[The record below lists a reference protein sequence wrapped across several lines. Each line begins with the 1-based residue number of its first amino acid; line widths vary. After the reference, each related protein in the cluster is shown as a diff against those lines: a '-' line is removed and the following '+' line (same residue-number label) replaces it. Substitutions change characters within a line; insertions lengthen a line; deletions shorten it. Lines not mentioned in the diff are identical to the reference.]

1 MRRERNPA
9 RLIVHWPFGTL
20 SLREAQMNLHFSYK
34 AAKSADVE
42 HEIQQHVEKLQRR
55 LKMFSPDLV
64 HLHGTVDCGAGPKV
78 ACEVT
83 LNLRL
88 PTGQIAAQDSGKNAQ
103 AALKKAFAELIS
115 QLNKHKGLLRNEH
128 KWVRDKAELTPP
140 EQGASETVR
149 RTNGRAEL
157 AEEKS
162 VHGGNGKSSM
172 EEITATTFDGEGTPL
187 QREIRAYLGSRLP
200 RLERY
205 VLRELRLRESEGE
218 IAPGSISDVEVLD
231 EVVVSAL
238 SIEER
243 PATIPLERWL
253 FRLTL
258 KTIRGMANA
267 GKVIGEE
274 VPLEKSAGHQNVTGS
289 DEAFLQF
296 HQPGEML
303 MEEDV
308 IADVRQGNPE
318 ERAASDETIDQLE
331 ISLNGTKPAEREAFV
346 LFAIE
351 GFTVPEI
358 VEITERSEKQVRADI
373 LAARDHL
380 MKKLPPSNS
389 LKRKLLQ
396 YSSVA

>member
-1 MRRERNPA
+1 
-9 RLIVHWPFGTL
+9 
-20 SLREAQMNLHFSYK
+20 MNLHFSYK

-42 HEIQQHVEKLQRR
+42 HVILQHVEKLQRR
-55 LKMFSPDLV
+55 LKVFSPDLV

-78 ACEVT
+78 GCEVT

-88 PTGQIAAQDSGKNAQ
+88 PTGQIAAQDSGTNAQ

-128 KWVRDKAELTPP
+128 NWVRDKAELAPP
-140 EQGASETVR
+140 EPGVSETVAPSKGSR
-149 RTNGRAEL
+149 KPNGRVEAAEEDAPRATNGHA
-157 AEEKS
+157 S
-162 VHGGNGKSSM
+162 HD
-172 EEITATTFDGEGTPL
+172 EITAATFDGEGTPL
-187 QREIRAYLGSRLP
+187 QREIREYLGSRLA

-205 VLRELRLRESEGE
+205 VGRELRLRESEGE
-218 IAPGSISDVEVLD
+218 IAPGSITDIEVLD

-238 SIEER
+238 STEER
-243 PATIPLERWL
+243 PTKLPLERWL

-258 KTIRGMANA
+258 QTIRRMANVDD
-267 GKVIGEE
+267 GHGEE
-274 VPLEKSAGHQNVTGS
+274 VPLEESAEEQNVSGS

-303 MEEDV
+303 IERDV

-331 ISLNGTKPAEREAFV
+331 SSLSGAKPAEREAFV

-351 GFTVPEI
+351 GFTVTEI
-358 VEITERSEKQVRADI
+358 VEITERSEPQVRADI
-373 LAARDHL
+373 LSARDHL
-380 MKKLPPSNS
+380 VKKLPPSNS

>member
-1 MRRERNPA
+1 
-9 RLIVHWPFGTL
+9 
-20 SLREAQMNLHFSYK
+20 MNLHFSYK

-42 HEIQQHVEKLQRR
+42 HEIQQHVQKLERR
-55 LKMFSPDLV
+55 LKVFSPDLV
-64 HLHGTVDCGAGPKV
+64 HLHGTVDCGTGPKLG
-78 ACEVT
+78 CEVS

-88 PTGQIAAQDSGKNAQ
+88 PTGQLSAQDSGTNAQ
-103 AALKKAFAELIS
+103 AAVKKAFGELIS

-128 KWVRDKAELTPP
+128 KWVHDKSELI
-140 EQGASETVR
+140 
-149 RTNGRAEL
+149 
-157 AEEKS
+157 AEEPVAQAPKKKS
-162 VHGGNGKSSM
+162 ARKANGTAKAVTGDVAAVNGNGKAIA
-172 EEITATTFDGEGTPL
+172 EEITAATFDGEGTPL
-187 QREIRAYLGSRLP
+187 QREIRSYLSSNLA

-205 VLRELRLRESEGE
+205 VGRELRLREAESEIPSGR
-218 IAPGSISDVEVLD
+218 ISEVEVLD

-238 SIEER
+238 SIEQR
-243 PATIPLERWL
+243 PPNMTLERWL

-258 KTIRGMANA
+258 QTIRRMAKMED
-267 GKVIGEE
+267 GDRDKI
-274 VPLEKSAGHQNVTGS
+274 PLEKSAGTQNVTAS

-296 HQPGEML
+296 HQPGEL
-303 MEEDV
+303 LLEEDV

-331 ISLNGTKPAEREAFV
+331 ISLNGTKAAEREAFV

-358 VEITERSEKQVRADI
+358 AEITERKEAQVRADI
-373 LAARDHL
+373 LSAREHL